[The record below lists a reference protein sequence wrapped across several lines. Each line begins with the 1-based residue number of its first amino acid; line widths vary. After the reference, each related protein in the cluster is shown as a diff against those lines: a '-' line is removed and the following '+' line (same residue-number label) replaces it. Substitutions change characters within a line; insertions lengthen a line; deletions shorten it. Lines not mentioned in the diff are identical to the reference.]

1 MGKLTSAFVRTV
13 KEPGRYQDG
22 DGLMLSVSGKGA
34 KSWLVK
40 LQAGGKRREYGL
52 GSAKDVTLSEA
63 RDKAREYRRMVRAGI
78 DPLAAKRKVATPSF
92 RDAAK
97 AVHGEHKPAW
107 RNSKHGAQWLSTMEA
122 YVFPAFGDVQVDQ
135 VDTGHVRDALA
146 EIWLAKPETA
156 RRVRQR
162 IGTVLD
168 YAHAKGWRSQ
178 GLPMAS
184 VNKALPK
191 QPKRTGH
198 HAAMPH
204 GEVPAFIARL
214 RAGKTMGRLAMEALI
229 LTAARSGEVRGATW
243 DEVDIESATWTI
255 PAARMKA
262 GKAHTV
268 PLSPE
273 ALAVF
278 RKAGAVRLKT
288 SNLIFHSSKGKS
300 LSDMTLLKIMRD
312 AELPFTVHGF
322 RSSFRDWVAE
332 ETAFPGEIAE
342 AALAHAI
349 PNRIE
354 AAYRRTDFLEKR
366 RKLMAA
372 WGSYCTG
379 GKKPVQLKIASA

>member
-1 MGKLTSAFVRTV
+1 MGKLAPAFVRTV
-13 KEPGRYQDG
+13 TAPGLYQDG

-52 GSAKDVTLSEA
+52 GSFKDVTLTEA
-63 RDKAREYRRMVRAGI
+63 RDKARDYRRMLRAGI
-78 DPLAAKRKVATPSF
+78 DPLAAKRRQATPTF
-92 RDAAK
+92 KATAK
-97 AVHGEHKPAW
+97 LVHGEHKPAW
-107 RNSKHGAQWLSTMEA
+107 RNSKHGAQWLATMEA
-122 YVFPAFGDVQVDQ
+122 YVFPRFGDVPVDQ

-146 EIWLAKPETA
+146 EIWLTKPETA

-168 YAHAKGWRSQ
+168 YAHGKGWRPH
-178 GLPMAS
+178 GLPMAA
-184 VNKALPK
+184 VNKALPR
-191 QPKRTGH
+191 QPRKSGH

-204 GEVPAFIARL
+204 ADVPAFTTRL
-214 RAGKTMGRLAMEALI
+214 QTGSSMGRLAMEALV
-229 LTAARSGEVRGATW
+229 LTAARSGEVRGAAW
-243 DEVDIESATWTI
+243 DEVDMDTATWTI
-255 PAARMKA
+255 PAERMKA
-262 GKAHTV
+262 GKAHIV
-268 PLSPE
+268 PLSPQ
-273 ALAVF
+273 AMAVF
-278 RKAGAVRLKT
+278 RRAEKLRLAT
-288 SNLIFHSSKGKS
+288 SDVIFHGSRGKL

-332 ETAFPGEIAE
+332 ETAFPGEVAE

-354 AAYRRTDFLEKR
+354 AAYRRTDFLDKR

-379 GKKPVQLKIASA
+379 DSQPVHLAAAS